1 MNAPTKI
8 FLSKDLFRWG
18 FDKKTDASDI
28 EYIMKDALSNFID
41 SKISEWEKAPK
52 HDFSNGCLGAYKTLK
67 EALEQIG

>member
-28 EYIMKDALSNFID
+28 EYIRKDKLSYFIE
-41 SKISEWEKAPK
+41 SKILELEKAPK
-52 HDFSNGCLGAYKTLK
+52 YDFSNGCLGAYKTLK
-67 EALEQIG
+67 ETLEQIG